1 MRVLVYTGKGG
12 VGKTSVA
19 AATGLLAATR
29 GLKTI
34 VCSTDAA
41 HSLGDSFQARLGPE
55 PTLVADRLWAQEI
68 DALHEMER
76 NWGKIQEY
84 LGRLLA
90 LQSIDRLTI
99 EELTVF
105 PGTEELFSLLEIARH
120 VQGKKYDLIIVDCA
134 PTGETLRLLSYPDIM
149 RWWMDRIFPK
159 QRAAA
164 KLLRPV
170 VQPLVAM
177 PLPGDDVFQATQELF
192 DEVAL
197 VHEVLTDL
205 ETSSVRLVLT
215 PESMV
220 ISEARRSFTYLNL
233 FGFRTD
239 AVVVNRVVPDA
250 VQDDYFRAWK
260 ASQEKHM
267 RTVEESFSP
276 VPILTVPFYGQE
288 VLGPEMLAKVGQD
301 CFGDRDPSAIL
312 FDRWPQSVTRQDGEA
327 VLTVIL
333 PFVGKG
339 DIDVTRVGAELVVHV
354 GDRRRTI
361 LLPRSLA
368 GRELIRARFEDDL
381 LKITFEEPPEAEPWR
396 KDSRRGEAKRGEA
409 RPGKKT

>member
-19 AATGLLAATR
+19 AATGLLAAR
-29 GLKTI
+29 LGHRTI

-41 HSLGDSFQARLGPE
+41 HSLGDSLQMRLGPE
-55 PTLVADRLWAQEI
+55 PTQVADRLWAQEI

-76 NWGKIQEY
+76 NWGKIQDY

-90 LQSIDRLTI
+90 LQSLDKLTI

-105 PGTEELFSLLEIARH
+105 PGTEELFSLLEICRH
-120 VQGKKYDLIIVDCA
+120 VRENKYDLIIVDCA

-159 QRAAA
+159 QRAAMRV
-164 KLLRPV
+164 LRPV
-170 VQPLVAM
+170 AQPLVAV
-177 PLPGDDVFQATQELF
+177 PLPGDDVFEATQALF
-192 DEVAL
+192 DEVDL
-197 VHEVLTDL
+197 VHRILTDPAS
-205 ETSSVRLVLT
+205 SSVRLVLT

-239 AVVVNRVVPDA
+239 AVVVNRVVPA
-250 VQDDYFRAWK
+250 QVKDDYFKVWK
-260 ASQEKHM
+260 ASQEQHL
-267 RTVEESFSP
+267 RVVEESFSP
-276 VPILTVPFYGQE
+276 VPILTVPLYERE
-288 VLGPEMLAKVGQD
+288 VLGPEMLAKVGRD
-301 CFGDRDPSAIL
+301 CFGDRDPAAIL
-312 FDRWPQSVTRQDGEA
+312 FDRWPQSVTREDGLA
-327 VLTVIL
+327 VLTVLL

-339 DIDVTRVGAELVVHV
+339 DINVTRVGAELVVHV
-354 GDRRRTI
+354 GERRRTI

-368 GRELIRARFEDDL
+368 GREIVRARFENDL
-381 LKITFEEPPEAEPWR
+381 LKISFAEPTS
-396 KDSRRGEAKRGEA
+396 SRGPVA
-409 RPGKKT
+409 